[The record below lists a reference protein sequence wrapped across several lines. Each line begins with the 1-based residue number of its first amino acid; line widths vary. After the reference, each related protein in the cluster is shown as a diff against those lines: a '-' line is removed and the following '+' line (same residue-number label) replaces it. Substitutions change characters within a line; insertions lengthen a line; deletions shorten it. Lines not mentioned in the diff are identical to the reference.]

1 LARTSLQCRECKKE
15 YETAFKYV
23 CDDCFGPLDVKYDF
37 PTLTKDTFSNRE
49 QTYWRYFELLPIENK
64 SNIVSIGAGMT
75 PLTKAENLGKKLGL
89 NNLYIKNDSVN
100 PTFSFKDRPAGVAI
114 SKAKELGL
122 TAVGCASTGNLASAT
137 AAHAAA
143 AGLPCHVFAPSNI
156 EMAKIAQALSYG
168 ANYIAVDGT
177 YDDANRIAAQIG
189 DSTGNLASATAAHA
203 AAAGLP
209 CHVFAPSN
217 IEMAKIAQALS
228 YGANYIAVDGTY
240 DDANRIAAQIGDSK
254 GIGVV
259 NINMRSHYVEGS
271 KTFSYEVAEQLD
283 WQVPDQLIVP
293 VGSGAMLNAICKG
306 FEELQTVSLLDDVSN
321 MHMIAAQPHGCA
333 PIVDAFKKNTKEVI
347 PVENPDTVAKSL
359 AIGDPG
365 DGRYV
370 LKRLE
375 QYNGF
380 AEECNNQEILDAIL
394 LLAQTEGI
402 FTEPAGGVSISILQK
417 MVEQGKIDKND
428 KVVCYVTGNGL
439 KATESIMQVL
449 SKPTVYKPNIN
460 EISAVVQ

>member
-1 LARTSLQCRECKKE
+1 MTRTSLQCRECKKE
-15 YETAFKYV
+15 YPSTFKYI

-37 PTLTKDTFSNRE
+37 PKITKDTFSHRE
-49 QTYWRYFELLPIENK
+49 QTYWRYFELLPIEQK
-64 SNIVSIGAGMT
+64 SNIVSIDAGMT
-75 PLTKAENLGKKLGL
+75 PLTKAEKLGDAL
-89 NNLYIKNDSVN
+89 GLKNLYIKNDSIN

-122 TAVGCASTGNLASAT
+122 SAVGCASTGNLASAT
-137 AAHAAA
+137 AAHAAR
-143 AGLPCHVFAPSNI
+143 GGFPCHI
-156 EMAKIAQALSYG
+156 
-168 ANYIAVDGT
+168 
-177 YDDANRIAAQIG
+177 
-189 DSTGNLASATAAHA
+189 
-203 AAAGLP
+203 
-209 CHVFAPSN
+209 FAPSN

-254 GIGVV
+254 GIGII
-259 NINMRSHYVEGS
+259 NINMRSYYVEGS
-271 KTFSYEVAEQLD
+271 KTLAFEVAEQLA

-306 FEELQTVSLLDDVSN
+306 FEELQTVSLLEDVSN

-333 PIVDAFKKNTKEVI
+333 PVVDAFKKNNKEII
-347 PVENPDTVAKSL
+347 PVEHPDTVAKSL

-370 LKRLE
+370 LKRLQ

-380 AEECNNQEILDAIL
+380 AEESNNKEILDAIL
-394 LLAQTEGI
+394 LLAKTEGI
-402 FTEPAGGVSISILQK
+402 FTEPAGGVSVSVLQK
-417 MVEQGKIDKND
+417 MVEQGKTDAND

-439 KATESIMQVL
+439 KATESIMEVL
-449 SKPTVYKPNIN
+449 KKPTVMKADVG
-460 EISAVVQ
+460 EILAVVN